1 MWEALTVSGTAKHRA
16 SVSASGRQLTSS
28 WYSWPGRSVISISCT
43 LAPRELLVE
52 KVPSD
57 FISVDEY
64 PFFSIALLKGL
75 AFRLCLHTYDVVAS
89 ACRESGRDFWLYL
102 QTQGNW
108 FDGIYALP
116 SYGQIRWQGGNIEC
130 QDRFGA
136 HRVDIRNAVGSR
148 DGAIGVG
155 VIHNRR
161 EEVGCQDYRCML
173 V

>member
-1 MWEALTVSGTAKHRA
+1 MTFIRRA
-16 SVSASGRQLTSS
+16 THN
-28 WYSWPGRSVISISCT
+28 ISQ
-43 LAPRELLVE
+43 
-52 KVPSD
+52 K
-57 FISVDEY
+57 F
-64 PFFSIALLKGL
+64 
-75 AFRLCLHTYDVVAS
+75 
-89 ACRESGRDFWLYL
+89 
-102 QTQGNW
+102 N
-108 FDGIYALP
+108 
-116 SYGQIRWQGGNIEC
+116 GQIRWQGGNIEC